1 MCIPIETITATKD
14 VILAIAGITT
24 AFVAIRGLSTWNRQ
38 LRGAA
43 DFDVARSLAK
53 CTYKLRDKIQA
64 CRSPMIWAHEF
75 PPEYQKAGLTR
86 TPQQQA
92 EGYAFVYA
100 NRWEPVFLALQEFD
114 ATTIEAEALW
124 GSAVRTA
131 TDQLRSVAR
140 QVNAAIDTYID
151 DAASGGHIFTLDRE
165 LGQEIRA
172 TISATSSQQENRI
185 NIALHKAVEGID
197 ALILPHL
204 RRGG

>member
-1 MCIPIETITATKD
+1 MSIPLDTITATKD
-14 VILAIAGITT
+14 VILSIAGITT
-24 AFVAIRGLSTWNRQ
+24 AIVAIRGLSTWNRQ

-75 PPEYQKAGLTR
+75 PPEYREAGFTR

-92 EGYAFVYA
+92 NGYAFVYA
-100 NRWEPVFLALQEFD
+100 NRWEPVFEALQEFD
-114 ATTIEAEALW
+114 ATTLEAEALW
-124 GSAVRTA
+124 GGAVRTA
-131 TDQLRSVAR
+131 TDELRSVAR
-140 QVNAAIDTYID
+140 KVNAGIDSYIE
-151 DAASGGHIFTLDRE
+151 DAASDGHIFTVDRE
-165 LGQEIRA
+165 FGKEIRA
-172 TISATSSQQENRI
+172 IISATSSQQDNPI

-197 ALILPHL
+197 ALIRPHL